1 MLSFILL
8 TSIDHYYFEPIES
21 DYYCHLMKK
30 FWSKNWNFLNGKVQI
45 QKLRFSIN
53 LSVEQ
58 GLQWT
63 KWHYEGGPAVF
74 MTPFTTD
81 KLLKCER
88 AIKGSQSTELKSLV
102 KSILEFQL

>member
-1 MLSFILL
+1 M
-8 TSIDHYYFEPIES
+8 E
-21 DYYCHLMKK
+21 K
-30 FWSKNWNFLNGKVQI
+30 FWLKNQNFLSEIINGKVKI

-102 KSILEFQL
+102 KSILEFQLWIWKK